1 MPRSNWLAS
10 HVSSSHL
17 PSLSRTGSS
26 ASVANLAHSTPSTPS
41 SGSFAQNLAASI
53 PVPQTPYDEGGHNA
67 YFPQTPGGSEGPYH
81 GIHNIHGSSWL
92 EIVLDHEHVIL
103 RGAGGDTN
111 PASLSGRVV
120 LHLGE
125 PTNIKEIT
133 LVLTGK
139 AKVGFSDGSG

>member
-1 MPRSNWLAS
+1 MPRSSWLQT
-10 HVSSSHL
+10 HVGSSSSHL
-17 PSLSRTGSS
+17 PSLSRSASS
-26 ASVANLAHSTPSTPS
+26 ASVAQLPSTPPTAS
-41 SGSFAQNLAASI
+41 SGTFAQNLAASI
-53 PVPQTPYDEGGHNA
+53 PIPQTPWDENHNA
-67 YFPQTPGGSEGPYH
+67 YFPSTGQEGPYH
-81 GIHNIHGSSWL
+81 GIHNIHGTSWL

-125 PTNIKEIT
+125 STNVKEIT